1 MISLLNFLSG
11 ISIRVKFVHCSSNS
25 SDFLGSR
32 VKHGSGAHDNSVG
45 GAPES
50 SQQFPGP
57 AVVLVDV
64 PAVPG
69 PIEEDAEDEEE
80 HDESRDVEPD
90 PAQHGKDGE
99 EDASDSP
106 ADILQLVLANDGSE
120 LVGHP

>member
-32 VKHGSGAHDNSVG
+32 IEHGPRAHDNSVG
-45 GAPES
+45 GAPKS

-64 PAVPG
+64 PTVPG
-69 PIEEDAEDEEE
+69 SVEEDAEDEEE

-90 PAQHGKDGE
+90 PAQHGEDGE
-99 EDASDSP
+99 EDAGDSP
-106 ADILQLVLANDGSE
+106 ADILQLVLADDGSE